1 MSLSINDFKA
11 EFDLFFNAQLNNL
24 LLQAKNRQGLQS
36 IEKYIDHIQ
45 TIGHSGK
52 RIRPYNTALTYTIYS
67 GKDWHEIKNTLM
79 GIELIHLM
87 ALIHDDIMDDSET
100 RHGVISA
107 HKFIEQDLDSKVSA
121 DVAKHTSHS
130 LAILLG
136 DLVFA
141 WAYAEF
147 SKDNQTNESWAV
159 IHTLVE
165 EVTLGQMMDVYN
177 PIEKSTTINAVENK
191 MLLKTARYTFT
202 HPLMLGTVTAGVNN
216 EDVEWIKNFGDA
228 VGLLFQM
235 QDDVFD
241 FTKDVATLK
250 KNPLGDIKN
259 GIHTM
264 LSIYI
269 NENANDED
277 KVKWSTWFGNK
288 DTNNQDELNLFLKS
302 NRAFDFA
309 EDYIKQKEAI
319 ALETVSNSNL
329 KNDDAEKIKSLLSMI
344 TNRKY

>member
-11 EFDLFFNAQLNNL
+11 EFDLFFNEQLNNL
-24 LLQAKNRQGLQS
+24 LLQAKSRPGLQN
-36 IEKYIDHIQ
+36 IEKYIDHIK

-67 GKDWHEIKNTLM
+67 GKDWHDIKNTLV

-107 HKFIEQDLDSKVSA
+107 HKFIEQELDSKVSSGI
-121 DVAKHTSHS
+121 AKHTSQS

-136 DLVFA
+136 DIVFA
-141 WAYAEF
+141 WAYKEF
-147 SKDNQTNESWAV
+147 SNDEQTKDSWSV

-165 EVTLGQMMDVYN
+165 EVILGQMMDVYN
-177 PIEKSTTINAVENK
+177 PIEKSATMNAVENK

-202 HPLMLGTVTAGVNN
+202 YPLILGAVLSGINN
-216 EDVEWIKNFGDA
+216 KDTTWIKDFGDA

-259 GIHTM
+259 GVHTM
-264 LSIYI
+264 LSVYI
-269 NENANDED
+269 NENATNED
-277 KVKWSTWFGNK
+277 IKKWSTWFGNK
-288 DTNNQDELNLFLKS
+288 NTNNQDELNLFLKS
-302 NRAFDFA
+302 TGAFDFA
-309 EDYIKQKEAI
+309 EDYIKQKEI
-319 ALETVSNSNL
+319 MALEAISNSNL
-329 KNDDAEKIKSLLSMI
+329 KNEDAEKIKSLISMI
-344 TNRKY
+344 TSRKY